1 MKLNLLT
8 SRTDLLFWRLS
19 VPAVLGMI
27 AASSYQFVDSL
38 FVGRWVGLE
47 ALSAVSLSYMIV
59 LVFNGAGSLIGT
71 GASSI
76 LSRAVGEGDRPTQKS
91 IYPMIIYLT
100 VLLSGV
106 LIPLVLMSL
115 NPIFT
120 AMTNDPRIINSGTS
134 YMRIIVIGI
143 PFSIGSSAVSMAIRA
158 EGKIVTSVTVITAGS
173 LLNIIL
179 DPLFIKVSGLGLKG
193 SAIATVLSQVISF
206 IICVLWLQRTHRLFR
221 EMPKLT
227 LIPTICKIG
236 VSGVMMNIMTL
247 IQLAFVYGMIG
258 RYGTKSDIAVLGTC
272 MLFLNLAF
280 VPLWGISQALQPVLG
295 INYGAG
301 QVLRVN
307 QSFHLFSCRAVC
319 VSSILWGIMEIFP
332 SQLLGWFIKDQEVV
346 LHGVFAFRMIFGLF
360 LFYGFFIT
368 LITLFQAIGKVKNAI
383 LLMFGRMLVVFL
395 PVLLITSN
403 TMKVNG
409 IWAAFPITDAVIL
422 LMGAVMFY
430 RFKHKYL
437 LKN

>member
-8 SRTDLLFWRLS
+8 DKTALLFWRLS

-27 AASSYQFVDSL
+27 ASSSYQFADSL
-38 FVGRWVGLE
+38 FVGRWVGIE

-59 LVFNGAGSLIGT
+59 LVFNGTGSLIGT

-76 LSRAVGEGDRPTQKS
+76 LSRAIGEGDRLTQRS
-91 IYPMIIYLT
+91 IYPMVIYLT
-100 VLLSGV
+100 VFLSV
-106 LIPLVLMSL
+106 ILIPLVLIIL
-115 NPIFT
+115 NPFFT
-120 AMTNDPRIINSGTS
+120 AMTNEPQIINPGTS
-134 YMRIIVIGI
+134 YMQIITIGI
-143 PFSIGSSAVSMAIRA
+143 PFSIGSSAISMAIRA
-158 EGKIVTSVTVITAGS
+158 EGKIVTSVSVVTAGS

-179 DPLFIKVSGLGLKG
+179 DPIFIKVLDLGLKG
-193 SAIATVLSQVISF
+193 SAAATVLSQVVSF
-206 IICVLWLQRTHRLFR
+206 MICVLWLRRTHRLFR
-221 EMPKLT
+221 ETPKLT

-236 VSGVMMNIMTL
+236 VSGVLMNIMTL
-247 IQLAFVYGMIG
+247 IQLAFVYVMIG
-258 RYGTKSDIAVLGTC
+258 RYGSNNDIAVLGTC
-272 MLFLNLAF
+272 MTFLNFAF

-301 QVLRVN
+301 QVRRVN
-307 QSFHLFSCRAVC
+307 QSFHIFSCRAVY
-319 VSSILWGIMEIFP
+319 VSSFLWGIMEIFP

-360 LFYGFFIT
+360 LFYVFFIT

-395 PVLLITSN
+395 PVLLLTSN

-409 IWAAFPITDAVIL
+409 IWTAFPITDAVIL
-422 LMGAVMFY
+422 LAGAVMFY